1 MVIVSVKYATCFIG
15 ITTLMKTTPTNGQC
29 SLCAGGAAPPNPS
42 KLLIS
47 SDNTTC
53 NSLAVEATES
63 NSTIGDEVCNEY
75 LLIGLTECDC
85 PREGLCTL
93 CEEEGS
99 AIPEPNKSI
108 SFDYTCS
115 DLVLEALL
123 ESKDSPTCQNWR
135 ATAGVYCGC
144 PNPVAVTG
152 YCRLCGE
159 ENLLP
164 EPSRPAG
171 ANPRTTCMTL
181 EFNEAGL
188 SCDVLQSTYAD
199 LCCDTSVSDAPSL
212 MPTPTATSKA
222 STLSFF
228 GLSIASALAFRYC

>member
-1 MVIVSVKYATCFIG
+1 
-15 ITTLMKTTPTNGQC
+15 
-29 SLCAGGAAPPNPS
+29 
-42 KLLIS
+42 
-47 SDNTTC
+47 
-53 NSLAVEATES
+53 
-63 NSTIGDEVCNEY
+63 
-75 LLIGLTECDC
+75 LTECDC

-93 CEEEGS
+93 CEEEGN
-99 AIPEPNKSI
+99 AISEPNKTI
-108 SFDYTCS
+108 SLDYTCS
-115 DLVLEALL
+115 DLALESLL

-144 PNPVAVTG
+144 SNPVASTG

-159 ENLLP
+159 GKLLA

-199 LCCDTSVSDAPSL
+199 LCCDTSDTNTSDAPSL
-212 MPTPTATSKA
+212 APTPNSTSKA
-222 STLSFF
+222 STLSFLGF
-228 GLSIASALAFRYC
+228 LTAAALSFLSC